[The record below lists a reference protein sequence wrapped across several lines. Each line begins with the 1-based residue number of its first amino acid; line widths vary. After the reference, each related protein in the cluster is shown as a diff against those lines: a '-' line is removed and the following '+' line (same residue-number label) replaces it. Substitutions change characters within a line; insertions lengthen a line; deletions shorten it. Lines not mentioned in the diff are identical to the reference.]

1 MISVGTKVQTN
12 KFYIPLFNCRI
23 NYERSCQKGATG
35 VDVDIMI
42 LIKFNDT
49 K

>member
-1 MISVGTKVQTN
+1 MISIGAKVQTN
-12 KFYIPLFNCRI
+12 KF
-23 NYERSCQKGATG
+23 QKGATG